1 MSGRKLRKVRD
12 RSSRNLISRL
22 RKRAS
27 PYRQYLIRT
36 AAFLTSTF
44 ILYSFLGGE
53 FGFLNLL
60 RMERYRNQLEGEKRQ
75 LTADIVDL
83 EIYRKRLDSDSL
95 FIQRLAREK
104 YGLAREGEII
114 IRVPERFNYQ
124 PE

>member
-1 MSGRKLRKVRD
+1 MSNRELRKVRD

-36 AAFLTSTF
+36 AVLLTSTF
-44 ILYSFLGGE
+44 VLYSFLGGE

-60 RMERYRNQLEGEKRQ
+60 RMERYRSQLENEKRQ
-75 LTADIVDL
+75 LTAEIVDL
-83 EIYRKRLDSDSL
+83 EIYHKRLTSDSL

-104 YGLAREGEII
+104 YGLARDGEVI
-114 IRVPERFNYQ
+114 IRVPEDISYQ